1 MGGVHDSSRTRV
13 APVFSALQ
21 SLESPWVGHLLAL
34 TASGAPD
41 AGLSLSL
48 DAQPTTVL
56 FGGKGRKEKRLLA
69 PSSLLRWLVQHVEQ
83 PTVLPT
89 MRLGVRTK
97 REALFARHANETNE
111 ALRKIDEG
119 LVRRGWHVL
128 EGPTAPD
135 VYIETADALIVI
147 EGKRTEAGPTTDT
160 TWMPG
165 RHQMWRH
172 IDAAWEVRGRRQ
184 VYGFF
189 IVEGAADGRIPQ
201 RWQVASQNT
210 WSDHA
215 LSSSLPH
222 RTPEERA
229 QLRRCFLGVTTWQ
242 RVVREFGL
250 PATALPMDRAE
261 AERP

>member
-21 SLESPWVGHLLAL
+21 SLDSPWLKQLLAL
-34 TASGAPD
+34 TAFGAPE
-41 AGLSLSL
+41 ASRSLSV
-48 DAQPTTVL
+48 DTTPSAVF
-56 FGGKGRKEKRLLA
+56 FGGRDRKEKRLPA
-69 PSSLLRWLVQHVEQ
+69 PSSLLRWLVQNVEQ

-89 MRLGVRTK
+89 MRPTVRRK
-97 REALFARHANETNE
+97 REALFARRASETSE

-119 LVRRGWHVL
+119 LVGRGWHVL
-128 EGPTAPD
+128 EGSTAPD

-189 IVEGAADGRIPQ
+189 IVEGAANGSVPHH
-201 RWQVASQNT
+201 WQVASQNT

-215 LSSSLPH
+215 LNSSLPH
-222 RTPEERA
+222 RTPEERT
-229 QLRRCFLGVTTWQ
+229 QLRRCFFGVTTWQ

-261 AERP
+261 AEGR